1 MNNNPKYQEN
11 CKRYEA
17 FRCKFCKGSVHERT
31 MFVPFRI
38 VSLGE
43 DVVIDYLSGEYHN
56 PSQKCVNRCTCHI
69 HSGSSVCCKYCQK
82 SKSPATPKLSDSITP
97 RVLISREEAERM
109 YPNAKLQP
117 STGEDW
123 EKGWKK
129 IKDQYSQSGLFD
141 LAADAKDSLD
151 LDVANLFRSLLQQE
165 RDKVEEIRQL
175 RQDDFARRRTLT
187 EFAVMAERERCAK
200 ICEETKMEEP
210 HLSNTDRGY
219 LWNRALDAAKQQ
231 ILKDNQ

>member
-1 MNNNPKYQEN
+1 MN
-11 CKRYEA
+11 
-17 FRCKFCKGSVHERT
+17 
-31 MFVPFRI
+31 
-38 VSLGE
+38 
-43 DVVIDYLSGEYHN
+43 N
-56 PSQKCVNRCTCHI
+56 PSQKCECKCHCSFGPCEAWQHSPRFSLFTCEHCRLI
-69 HSGSSVCCKYCQK
+69 GEQK
-82 SKSPATPKLSDSITP
+82 SESPATPKLSNSITP

-123 EKGWKK
+123 EKGWNK

-165 RDKVEEIRQL
+165 RDKVEKIRQL

-187 EFAVMAERERCAK
+187 KFAVMAERERCAK

-219 LWNRALDAAKQQ
+219 LWGGALDAAKQQ

>member
-1 MNNNPKYQEN
+1 MTLIGLLCPDCGPISAQDL
-11 CKRYEA
+11 KR
-17 FRCKFCKGSVHERT
+17 
-31 MFVPFRI
+31 I
-38 VSLGE
+38 
-43 DVVIDYLSGEYHN
+43 ID
-56 PSQKCVNRCTCHI
+56 R
-69 HSGSSVCCKYCQK
+69 QK
-82 SKSPATPKLSDSITP
+82 SESPATPKLSDRASYVDKITKM
-97 RVLISREEAERM
+97 IEKDCAD
-109 YPNAKLQP
+109 KKP

-123 EKGWKK
+123 WEELKRDCK
-129 IKDQYSQSGLFD
+129 ILQKYGEDTDYIIENTVIPF
-141 LAADAKDSLD
+141 
-151 LDVANLFRSLLQQE
+151 FRSLLQKE

-187 EFAVMAERERCAK
+187 KFAVMAERERCAK